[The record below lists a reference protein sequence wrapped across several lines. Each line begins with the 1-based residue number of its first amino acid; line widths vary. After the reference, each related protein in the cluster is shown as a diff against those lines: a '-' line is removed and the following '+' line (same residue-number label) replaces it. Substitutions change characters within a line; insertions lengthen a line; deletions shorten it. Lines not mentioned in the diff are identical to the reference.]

1 MPSSRI
7 DAASTVSVGATSMR
21 PRGKRRSRGATGRPR
36 LIAFVYIAPAIL
48 FFATFVVLPVAGTVN
63 ASFFQWNGNTQ
74 ATWVGL
80 NNYAEVLTD
89 ERLIGAFGNSVV
101 FVFFFSLL
109 PVSLGLLVAAVMGRH
124 PLPGLTIFRV
134 ILFVPQVVA
143 LIVSALAWRWMY
155 ATEGAINQILTA
167 IGLGDIT
174 RAWLGDFTWAL
185 PAVGL
190 IGTWIM
196 VGLTMI
202 LFLSGI
208 QKIDPSLYEA
218 ARIDGAGPIKEFFAV
233 TLPGLRSE
241 VAVALS
247 ITMIAALKT
256 FDVVFATTGGGPG
269 SETLVPSIAVF
280 RLAFRESQV
289 GAASAVA
296 VVIAI
301 IVGLMVFLINRFVR
315 KPE

>member
-1 MPSSRI
+1 MTSSSKGV
-7 DAASTVSVGATSMR
+7 ASAVSVGATPPPS
-21 PRGKRRSRGATGRPR
+21 PRKRRSRGAPGRPR

-48 FFATFVVLPVAGTVN
+48 FFATFVVFPVAGTVN
-63 ASFFQWNGNTQ
+63 ASFYQWNGITQ
-74 ATWVGL
+74 ATWVGFD
-80 NNYAEVLTD
+80 NYVDIVND
-89 ERLIGAFGNSVV
+89 EKLIGSFRNSLV

-109 PVSLGLLVAAVMGRH
+109 PVSIGLLIAAVMGRH
-124 PLPGLTIFRV
+124 PIRGLTVFRV

-155 ATEGAINQILTA
+155 ATEGAVNQILSA
-167 IGLGDIT
+167 VGLGSIT

-185 PAVGL
+185 PAVGF

-208 QKIDPSLYEA
+208 QKIDPALYEA
-218 ARIDGAGPIKEFFAV
+218 ARMDGAGPIQEFFAV
-233 TLPGLRSE
+233 TLPGLRGE

-269 SETLVPSIAVF
+269 SSTLVPAIAVF

-296 VVIAI
+296 VVLAI
-301 IVGLMVFLINRFVR
+301 VVGLVVVLINRFVR
-315 KPE
+315 KPA

>member
-1 MPSSRI
+1 MTSYSTGV
-7 DAASTVSVGATSMR
+7 ASTVSVGAT
-21 PRGKRRSRGATGRPR
+21 PPPARRRTRGAPGRPR
-36 LIAFVYIAPAIL
+36 LIAYLYIAPAIL
-48 FFATFVVLPVAGTVN
+48 FFATFVVFPVVSTVN
-63 ASFFQWNGNTQ
+63 ASFYQWNGITQ

-80 NNYAEVLTD
+80 DNYVDIIND
-89 ERLIGAFGNSVV
+89 EKLLGSFRNSLV

-109 PVSLGLLVAAVMGRH
+109 PVGLGLMIAAIMGRH
-124 PLPGLTIFRV
+124 PLKGLPVFRV

-155 ATEGAINQILTA
+155 ATEGAVNQILSA
-167 IGLGDIT
+167 IGLGGIT

-185 PAVGL
+185 PAVGF

-208 QKIDPSLYEA
+208 QKIDPALYEA
-218 ARIDGAGPIKEFFAV
+218 ARMDGAGPIQEFFAV
-233 TLPGLRSE
+233 TLPGLRGE

-247 ITMIAALKT
+247 VTMIAALKT

-269 SETLVPSIAVF
+269 TSTLVPAIAVF

-296 VVIAI
+296 VVLAI
-301 IVGLMVFLINRFVR
+301 IVGIVVFLINRFVR

>member
-1 MPSSRI
+1 MTSSSTGV
-7 DAASTVSVGATSMR
+7 ASTVSVGAT
-21 PRGKRRSRGATGRPR
+21 PPPARRRTRGAPGRPR
-36 LIAFVYIAPAIL
+36 LIAYLYIAPAIL
-48 FFATFVVLPVAGTVN
+48 FFATFVVFPVVSTVN
-63 ASFFQWNGNTQ
+63 ASFYQWNGITQ

-80 NNYAEVLTD
+80 DNYVDIIND
-89 ERLIGAFGNSVV
+89 EKLLGSFRNSLV

-109 PVSLGLLVAAVMGRH
+109 PVGLGLMIAAIMGRH
-124 PLPGLTIFRV
+124 PLKGLPLFRV

-155 ATEGAINQILTA
+155 ATEGAVNQILSA
-167 IGLGDIT
+167 IGLGGIT

-185 PAVGL
+185 PAVGF

-208 QKIDPSLYEA
+208 QKIDPALYEA
-218 ARIDGAGPIKEFFAV
+218 ARMDGAGPIQEFFAV
-233 TLPGLRSE
+233 TLPGLRGE

-247 ITMIAALKT
+247 VTMIAALKT

-269 SETLVPSIAVF
+269 TSTLVPAIAVF

-296 VVIAI
+296 VVLAI
-301 IVGLMVFLINRFVR
+301 IVGIVVFLINRFVR

>member
-1 MPSSRI
+1 V
-7 DAASTVSVGATSMR
+7 ASTVSVGAT
-21 PRGKRRSRGATGRPR
+21 PPPARRRTRGAPGRPR
-36 LIAFVYIAPAIL
+36 LIAYLYIAPAIL
-48 FFATFVVLPVAGTVN
+48 FFATFVVFPVVSTVN
-63 ASFFQWNGNTQ
+63 ASFYQWNGITQ

-80 NNYAEVLTD
+80 DNYVDIIND
-89 ERLIGAFGNSVV
+89 EKLLGSFRNSLV

-109 PVSLGLLVAAVMGRH
+109 PVGLGLMIAAIMGRH
-124 PLPGLTIFRV
+124 PLKGLPVFRV

-155 ATEGAINQILTA
+155 ATEGAVNQILSA
-167 IGLGDIT
+167 IGLGGIT

-185 PAVGL
+185 PAVGF

-208 QKIDPSLYEA
+208 QKIDPALYEA
-218 ARIDGAGPIKEFFAV
+218 ARMDGAGPIQEFFAV
-233 TLPGLRSE
+233 TLPGLRGE

-247 ITMIAALKT
+247 VTMIAALKT

-269 SETLVPSIAVF
+269 TSTLVPAIAVF

-296 VVIAI
+296 VVLAI
-301 IVGLMVFLINRFVR
+301 IVGIVVFLINRFVR

>member
-1 MPSSRI
+1 MAP
-7 DAASTVSVGATSMR
+7 TVSLGPTPPA
-21 PRGKRRSRGATGRPR
+21 PRRRRSKGAPGRPR
-36 LIAFVYIAPAIL
+36 LIAYVYIAPAVL
-48 FFATFVVLPVAGTVN
+48 FFVTFVVFPVASTVN
-63 ASFFQWNGNTQ
+63 SSFYDWNGITQ

-80 NNYAEVLTD
+80 DNYIDIVND
-89 ERLIGAFGNSVV
+89 ERLIGSFRNSIV
-101 FVFFFSLL
+101 FVFFFSVL
-109 PVSLGLLVAAVMGRH
+109 PVALGLLIAAIMGRH
-124 PLPGLTIFRV
+124 PLRGLPIFRV

-155 ATEGAINQILTA
+155 ATDGAVNQILTA
-167 IGLGDIT
+167 IGLGGIT
-174 RAWLGDFTWAL
+174 RAWLGDFVWAL

-196 VGLTMI
+196 IGLTMI

-218 ARIDGAGPIKEFFAV
+218 SRMDGAGPIQEFFAV

-241 VAVALS
+241 VAVALTV
-247 ITMIAALKT
+247 TMIAALKT

-269 SETLVPSIAVF
+269 SSTLVPAIAVF
-280 RLAFRESQV
+280 RLAFREGQV

-296 VVIAI
+296 VVLAI
-301 IVGLMVFLINRFVR
+301 IIGIAVFLINRFVR

>member
-1 MPSSRI
+1 V
-7 DAASTVSVGATSMR
+7 ASTVSVGATPPPA
-21 PRGKRRSRGATGRPR
+21 PRKRRSRGAPGRPR
-36 LIAFVYIAPAIL
+36 LIAFLYIAPAIL
-48 FFATFVVLPVAGTVN
+48 FFATFVVFPVASTVN
-63 ASFFQWNGNTQ
+63 ASFYQWNGITQ

-80 NNYAEVLTD
+80 DNYIDIIND
-89 ERLIGAFGNSVV
+89 EKLIGSFRNSLV

-109 PVSLGLLVAAVMGRH
+109 PVSLGLLIAAVMGRH
-124 PLPGLTIFRV
+124 PLKGLTVFRV

-155 ATEGAINQILTA
+155 ATEGAVNQILTA

-185 PAVGL
+185 PAVGF

-218 ARIDGAGPIKEFFAV
+218 ARMDGAGPIQEFFAV
-233 TLPGLRSE
+233 TLPGLRGE

-269 SETLVPSIAVF
+269 SATLVPAIAVF

-296 VVIAI
+296 VVLAI
-301 IVGLMVFLINRFVR
+301 IVGLIVFLINRFVR

>member
-1 MPSSRI
+1 V
-7 DAASTVSVGATSMR
+7 ASTVSVGATPPPARRR
-21 PRGKRRSRGATGRPR
+21 PRGAPGRPR
-36 LIAFVYIAPAIL
+36 LIAYLYIAPAIL
-48 FFATFVVLPVAGTVN
+48 FFATFVVFPVVSTVN
-63 ASFFQWNGNTQ
+63 ASFYQWNGITQ

-80 NNYAEVLTD
+80 DNYVDIIND
-89 ERLIGAFGNSVV
+89 EKLLGSFRNSLV

-109 PVSLGLLVAAVMGRH
+109 PVGLGLMIAAIMGRH
-124 PLPGLTIFRV
+124 PLKGLPVFRV

-155 ATEGAINQILTA
+155 ATEGAVNQILSA
-167 IGLGDIT
+167 IGLGGIT

-185 PAVGL
+185 PAVGF

-208 QKIDPSLYEA
+208 QKIDPALYEA
-218 ARIDGAGPIKEFFAV
+218 ARMDGAGPIQEFFAV
-233 TLPGLRSE
+233 TLPGLRGE

-247 ITMIAALKT
+247 VTMIAALKT

-269 SETLVPSIAVF
+269 TSTLVPAIAVF

-296 VVIAI
+296 VVLAI
-301 IVGLMVFLINRFVR
+301 IVGVVVFLINRFVR

>member
-1 MPSSRI
+1 M
-7 DAASTVSVGATSMR
+7 ASTVSVGATS
-21 PRGKRRSRGATGRPR
+21 PLTPQKRRSRGAPGRPR
-36 LIAFVYIAPAIL
+36 FIAFLYIAPAML
-48 FFATFVVLPVAGTVN
+48 FFVTFVVIPVSSTVN
-63 ASFFQWNGNTQ
+63 ASFYQWNGITP
-74 ATWVGL
+74 ATWVGFD
-80 NNYAEVLTD
+80 NYILMFND
-89 ERLIGAFGNSVV
+89 EKLMGSFRHSLV
-101 FVFFFSLL
+101 FILFFSLL
-109 PVSLGLLVAAVMGRH
+109 PLCLGLLIAAVMGRH
-124 PLPGLTIFRV
+124 PLKGLTVFRV
-134 ILFVPQVVA
+134 VLFVPQVVA

-155 ATEGAINQILTA
+155 STEGAVNQILAA
-167 IGLGDIT
+167 IGFGGIT

-185 PAVGL
+185 PAVGF

-218 ARIDGAGPIKEFFAV
+218 ARMDGAGPVQEFFAV
-233 TLPGLRSE
+233 TLPSLRGE
-241 VAVALS
+241 VAVALT

-256 FDVVFATTGGGPG
+256 FDLVFATTGGGPG
-269 SETLVPSIAVF
+269 SATLVPSIAVF
-280 RLAFRESQV
+280 RLAFREGQV

-301 IVGLMVFLINRFVR
+301 IVGLIVFTINRLMR

>member
-1 MPSSRI
+1 MTSSSTGV
-7 DAASTVSVGATSMR
+7 ASTVSVGAT
-21 PRGKRRSRGATGRPR
+21 PPPARRRTRGAPGRPR
-36 LIAFVYIAPAIL
+36 LIAYLYIAPAIL
-48 FFATFVVLPVAGTVN
+48 FFATFVVFPVVSTVN
-63 ASFFQWNGNTQ
+63 ASFYQWNGITQ

-80 NNYAEVLTD
+80 DNYVDIIND
-89 ERLIGAFGNSVV
+89 EKLLGSFRNSLV

-109 PVSLGLLVAAVMGRH
+109 PVGLGLMIAAIMGRH
-124 PLPGLTIFRV
+124 PLNGLPVFRV

-155 ATEGAINQILTA
+155 ATEGAVNQILSA
-167 IGLGDIT
+167 IGLGGIT

-185 PAVGL
+185 PAVGF

-208 QKIDPSLYEA
+208 QKIDPALYEA
-218 ARIDGAGPIKEFFAV
+218 ARMDGAGPIQEFFAV
-233 TLPGLRSE
+233 TLPGLRGE

-247 ITMIAALKT
+247 VTMIAALKT

-269 SETLVPSIAVF
+269 TSTLVPAIAVF

-296 VVIAI
+296 VVLAI
-301 IVGLMVFLINRFVR
+301 IVGIVVFLINRFVR